1 MKHKKNVHVKRQ
13 NSMHTQIN
21 CKNKL
26 EIKNNNDIIFIN
38 NSKKNFDLENNNNN
52 PKKDINITTH
62 HKRNSFQFNQKIF
75 LKAIDKKNCENLKQS
90 INTPST
96 NIKKEKISSKSGK
109 NVNKFR
115 NVVVNT
121 NSKFKKNDKKKLEL
135 NCFEK
140 EIKPKSLSDKDI
152 PLNLEDN
159 EEKDKNDEEEEKEKN
174 IDYEYKDDKIE
185 IIYNSSNNYIY
196 SSGTQKGFFIKNK
209 IEKENNQDV
218 ALILEDVCGIKNYN
232 IYCIMDGHGSN
243 GHLISKYIKEKI
255 TQNLNN
261 ISFYFKKL
269 SKTSSNIKYPDN
281 ILELIKNKL
290 EKNNYKKIKDFY
302 KLIDDGLSA
311 NEIFFDINF
320 SGSTCIILFQIGNYL
335 ICSNV
340 GDSRAIM
347 VKENNEIIEL
357 SKDQK
362 PDDEKEKIRI
372 EKMGGI
378 ISQCNDLYDDGKEG
392 GPFRI
397 WVKGRD
403 YPGIAMSRS
412 IGDKI
417 AHDIG
422 VISEPEIFCFNIND
436 KCEYL
441 VIGSDGIWQYLEN
454 ENVSEIIRPF
464 FVEKNAENAVKEIIR
479 KSSLAWIE
487 KDKIAD
493 DITVSVIF
501 LKV

>member
-1 MKHKKNVHVKRQ
+1 MKHKKNVNVKRQ

-21 CKNKL
+21 CKSKI
-26 EIKNNNDIIFIN
+26 EMKKNNNNNFIN
-38 NSKKNFDLENNNNN
+38 NNKKIFDLENNNL
-52 PKKDINITTH
+52 KKDNNITH
-62 HKRNSFQFNQKIF
+62 HKRNSFQFNQNIF
-75 LKAIDKKNCENLKQS
+75 LKVIDKKNCENIKQS
-90 INTPST
+90 INTPCPNT

-109 NVNKFR
+109 NINNFR
-115 NVVVNT
+115 NVVKN
-121 NSKFKKNDKKKLEL
+121 NSKFKKNDNKKLESYCL
-135 NCFEK
+135 DKEK

-152 PLNLEDN
+152 PLNLEEN
-159 EEKDKNDEEEEKEKN
+159 EEKDKNDEEY
-174 IDYEYKDDKIE
+174 YEYKDDKIE
-185 IIYNSSNNYIY
+185 IIYNSNQNYIY

-218 ALILEDVCGIKNYN
+218 SLILEDVCGIKNYN

-243 GHLISKYIKEKI
+243 GHLVSNYIKEKI
-255 TQNLNN
+255 IQNLNN
-261 ISFYFKKL
+261 ISFYFTKL
-269 SKTSSNIKYPDN
+269 SNTSAIKEYPNN

-290 EKNNYKKIKDFY
+290 VKNNYKKIKDFY
-302 KLIDDGLSA
+302 KLIDDGLSS

-347 VKENNEIIEL
+347 IKENNEIIEL

-362 PDDEKEKIRI
+362 PDDEKERVRI

-397 WVKGRD
+397 WVKGQD

-422 VISEPEIFCFNIND
+422 VISEPEILCFNINE
-436 KCEYL
+436 KCQYL

-454 ENVSEIIRPF
+454 EDISEIVRPF
-464 FVEKNAENAVKEIIR
+464 LVEKNAENAVKEIIR

-501 LKV
+501 LKI

>member
-1 MKHKKNVHVKRQ
+1 MKKKKNILVKRQ
-13 NSMHTQIN
+13 NSMHTKIN
-21 CKNKL
+21 CKSKL
-26 EIKNNNDIIFIN
+26 EMKNNNDNNFIN
-38 NSKKNFDLENNNNN
+38 NDKKNIDLENNCLR
-52 PKKDINITTH
+52 KDTNVTH
-62 HKRNSFQFNQKIF
+62 HKRSSFQFNQKIF
-75 LKAIDKKNCENLKQS
+75 LKTINKKNFENIKQS
-90 INTPST
+90 TNTPCA
-96 NIKKEKISSKSGK
+96 NIKKEKLTSKSGK
-109 NVNKFR
+109 NINNFR
-115 NVVVNT
+115 NIVNT
-121 NSKFKKNDKKKLEL
+121 NSKFKKNDKKKFEL
-135 NCFEK
+135 NWSEKEKEK
-140 EIKPKSLSDKDI
+140 EIKPKSLSDKDMPI
-152 PLNLEDN
+152 NS
-159 EEKDKNDEEEEKEKN
+159 EEKEEKLINEKEKEIKN
-174 IDYEYKDDKIE
+174 DYEYKDDKIE
-185 IIYNSSNNYIY
+185 IIYNSINNYIC

-218 ALILEDVCGIKNYN
+218 SLILEDVCGIKNYN

-243 GHLISKYIKEKI
+243 GHLVSNYIKEKI
-255 TQNLNN
+255 IQNLNN

-269 SKTSSNIKYPDN
+269 SNKSTKIEYPEN

-302 KLIDDGLSA
+302 KLVDNGLSA

-320 SGSTCIILFQIGNYL
+320 SGSTCIILFHIGNFL

-397 WVKGRD
+397 WVKGKD

-422 VISEPEIFCFNIND
+422 VISEPDILCFNIND

-454 ENVSEIIRPF
+454 NIVSEIIRPF
-464 FVEKNAENAVKEIIR
+464 FVEKNAESGVKEIIR

-493 DITVSVIF
+493 DITASIIF
-501 LKV
+501 LKLY

>member
-1 MKHKKNVHVKRQ
+1 MKNKKNLPVKRQ
-13 NSMHTQIN
+13 NSMHTHIN
-21 CKNKL
+21 CKPKL
-26 EIKNNNDIIFIN
+26 EMKNNNDNNFIN
-38 NSKKNFDLENNNNN
+38 GSKNNSDLENINI
-52 PKKDINITTH
+52 KKDNNITTH
-62 HKRNSFQFNQKIF
+62 HKRNSFQLNQKIF
-75 LKAIDKKNCENLKQS
+75 LKAINKKNCDNIKLS
-90 INTPST
+90 ANNPST

-109 NVNKFR
+109 NINKFR
-115 NVVVNT
+115 NVVN
-121 NSKFKKNDKKKLEL
+121 KFKKNHKKKFEL
-135 NCFEK
+135 NCLEKEK
-140 EIKPKSLSDKDI
+140 EIKPKSPPDKEI
-152 PLNLEDN
+152 QINLEEN
-159 EEKDKNDEEEEKEKN
+159 EEKNKNDEEEEKEIN
-174 IDYEYKDDKIE
+174 PVYEYKDDKIE
-185 IIYNSSNNYIY
+185 IIYNSSNNKIC
-196 SSGTQKGFFIKNK
+196 STGTQKGFFIKNK
-209 IEKENNQDV
+209 IEKENNQDA
-218 ALILEDVCGIKNYN
+218 ALILEEVCGIKNYN

-243 GHLISKYIKEKI
+243 GHLVSNYIKEKI
-255 TQNLNN
+255 IQNLNN

-269 SKTSSNIKYPDN
+269 SNKSTNIEYPEN

-320 SGSTCIILFQIGNYL
+320 SGSTCIILFQIGNFL

-362 PDDEKEKIRI
+362 PDNEKEKIRI

-422 VISEPEIFCFNIND
+422 VISEPEILCFNIND

-464 FVEKNAENAVKEIIR
+464 FVEKNAENGVKEIIR

-493 DITVSVIF
+493 DITVSLIF

>member
-1 MKHKKNVHVKRQ
+1 MKHKKNVNVKRQ

-21 CKNKL
+21 CKSKL
-26 EIKNNNDIIFIN
+26 EMKKNNNNNFIN
-38 NSKKNFDLENNNNN
+38 NNKKIFDLENNNL
-52 PKKDINITTH
+52 KKDINITH
-62 HKRNSFQFNQKIF
+62 HKRNSFQFNQNIF
-75 LKAIDKKNCENLKQS
+75 LKEIDKKNCENIKQS
-90 INTPST
+90 INIPCPNT

-109 NVNKFR
+109 NINNFR
-115 NVVVNT
+115 NVVKN
-121 NSKFKKNDKKKLEL
+121 NSKFKKNDNKKLEL
-135 NCFEK
+135 YCLDKEK

-152 PLNLEDN
+152 PLNLEEN
-159 EEKDKNDEEEEKEKN
+159 EEKNKNDEEY
-174 IDYEYKDDKIE
+174 YEYKDDKIE
-185 IIYNSSNNYIY
+185 IIYNSNQNYIY

-218 ALILEDVCGIKNYN
+218 SLILEDVCGIKNYN

-243 GHLISKYIKEKI
+243 GHLVSNYIKEKI
-255 TQNLNN
+255 IQNLNN
-261 ISFYFKKL
+261 ISFYFTKL
-269 SKTSSNIKYPDN
+269 SNTSAIKEYPNN

-290 EKNNYKKIKDFY
+290 VKNNYKKIKDFY
-302 KLIDDGLSA
+302 KLIDDGLSS

-347 VKENNEIIEL
+347 IKENNEIIEL

-362 PDDEKEKIRI
+362 PDDEKERVRI

-397 WVKGRD
+397 WVKGQD

-422 VISEPEIFCFNIND
+422 VISEPEILCFNIND
-436 KCEYL
+436 KCQYL

-454 ENVSEIIRPF
+454 EDILEIVRPF
-464 FVEKNAENAVKEIIR
+464 LVEKNAENAVKEIIR

-501 LKV
+501 LKI